1 MGKILL
7 KFDNNL
13 KQEDIIIPLIET
25 SGSESGGGRKDP
37 NISGYQQTSVY
48 GIVVPIVQINNI
60 VVAFNDIKYFQL
72 ESVGHIPTVRVIV
85 NDRYKLHSMIDT
97 PSSDNKLR
105 VQIIPPC
112 DNTYKKINM
121 TFYITE
127 FNSYDNGTVG
137 VEGVFLCKK
146 FTEGQYKAFGEV
158 DTYKLFED
166 IAKDTSLGFATNIEN
181 SDAQENVLGDKRY
194 MYCDYKSYQQ
204 LFNQEIRRAPNDD
217 THIYDWWI
225 DLYNNIN
232 LVNVYERYNTVD
244 KDEDMMVWCTSGRK
258 HYLEDEEQDPIQLP
272 AYIHNNPLLQPSSL
286 FVKNYEKINSFGAQI
301 SRGTD
306 KVFTIY
312 EVDSNE
318 CKSYLIQDGDVKR
331 CNSVMCE
338 YIGEV
343 YGPYNYLKAEA
354 CYDTYKQKMNLETIR
369 VTLSEPIF
377 GLMRGDKVNFLWFD
391 NDTTTSDKR
400 NMLEDTG
407 IIQDVNL
414 DVQSITNTN
423 PVDRYGSFEQD
434 MSVSGQYMI
443 VACSV
448 IYEDYE
454 WKYVLDLQRPSSK
467 TPHLLNLPDTLV
479 NNSNS
484 PSISSNINI
493 VDSTTK

>member
-7 KFDNNL
+7 KFDNSL
-13 KQEDIIIPLIET
+13 KQEDIVLPLIET
-25 SGSESGGGRKDP
+25 SSSESGNEQKNP

-48 GIVVPIVQINNI
+48 GVVVPLVQINNI

-72 ESVGHIPTVRVIV
+72 DSIGRIPTVRMIV

-105 VQIIPPC
+105 VQIIPPF
-112 DNTYKKINM
+112 DNAYKKINM

-137 VEGVFLCKK
+137 VEGMFFCKK
-146 FTEGQYKAFGEV
+146 FTEGQYKAFGEL

-166 IAKDTSLGFATNIEN
+166 IAKDTSLGFATNVES
-181 SDAQENVLGDKRY
+181 SDNQEVNLGDKRY

-204 LFNQEIRRAPNDD
+204 LFNQEIRRAPNDN

-232 LVNVYERYNTVD
+232 FVNVYERYNSMD
-244 KDEDMMVWCTSGRK
+244 KDDDMMVWCTSGRK
-258 HYLEDEEQDPIQLP
+258 HYLENEEQDPLHIP
-272 AYIHNNPLLQPSSL
+272 AYIHNNPLLPPLSL
-286 FVKNYEKINSFGAQI
+286 FTTKYEKINSFGAQV

-312 EVDSNE
+312 EVDNNE
-318 CKSYLIQDGDVKR
+318 CKSYLVQDGDVKR

-369 VTLSEPIF
+369 VTLSEPVL

-391 NDTTTSDKR
+391 NDTMTASKR
-400 NMLEDTG
+400 ESLEDIG
-407 IIQDVNL
+407 IINGVTL
-414 DVQSITNTN
+414 DTQSINNIN
-423 PVDRYGSFEQD
+423 PADRYGSFEQD

-443 VACSV
+443 VACSI

-454 WKYVLDLQRPSSK
+454 WKYVLDLQRPASK
-467 TPHLLNLPDTLV
+467 TPQLLKLPDALT
-479 NNSNS
+479 NNPNTPSVPSNI
-484 PSISSNINI
+484 SIS
-493 VDSTTK
+493 

>member
-13 KQEDIIIPLIET
+13 KQEDIVLPLFDT
-25 SGSESGGGRKDP
+25 SANESGNEQKNP
-37 NISGYQQTSVY
+37 NISGYQQTSIY
-48 GIVVPIVQINNI
+48 GIVVPLVQINDI

-72 ESVGHIPTVRVIV
+72 DSEGRIPSARIIV

-105 VQIIPPC
+105 IQILPPY
-112 DNTYKKINM
+112 DNAYKKINL

-137 VEGVFLCKK
+137 VSGTFFCKK
-146 FTEGQYKAFGEV
+146 FTEGQYKAFGEI

-166 IAKDTSLGFATNIEN
+166 VAKDTSLGFATNIES
-181 SDAQENVLGDKRY
+181 SDNQGVNLEDKRY

-204 LFNQEIRRAPNDD
+204 LFNQEIRRAPNDE

-232 LVNVYERYNTVD
+232 FVNVYERYNSVD
-244 KDEDMMVWCTSGRK
+244 KDEDMLVWCTSGRQ
-258 HYLEDEEQDPIQLP
+258 HYLEGEEQDPIQLP
-272 AYIHNNPLLQPSSL
+272 AYIHNNPLLYPSSL
-286 FVKNYEKINSFGAQI
+286 FVRNYEKINSFGSQI
-301 SRGTD
+301 SMGTD

-312 EVDSNE
+312 EVDNNE
-318 CKSYLIQDGDVKR
+318 CKSYLIQDGDVKK

-354 CYDTYKQKMNLETIR
+354 CYDTYRQKMGLETIR
-369 VTLSEPIF
+369 VALSEPIL
-377 GLMRGDKVNFLWFD
+377 GLMRGDKVNFMWFD
-391 NDTTTSDKR
+391 NDTVTASKR
-400 NMLEDTG
+400 ESLED
-407 IIQDVNL
+407 IDVIQDVPQ
-414 DVQSITNTN
+414 DIQSIGTNN
-423 PVDRYGSFEQD
+423 PSDRYGSFEQD

-443 VACSV
+443 VACSI
-448 IYEDYE
+448 IYEDNK
-454 WKYVLDLQRPSSK
+454 WKYVLDLQRPASK
-467 TPHLLNLPDTLV
+467 TPHLLTLPET
-479 NNSNS
+479 NSTQ
-484 PSISSNINI
+484 
-493 VDSTTK
+493 TTK